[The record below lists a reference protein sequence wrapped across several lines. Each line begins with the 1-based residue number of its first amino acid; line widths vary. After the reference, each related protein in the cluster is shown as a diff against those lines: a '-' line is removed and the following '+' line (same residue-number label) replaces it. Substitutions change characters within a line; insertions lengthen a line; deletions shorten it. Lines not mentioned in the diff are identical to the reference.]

1 VAISGYSWLFA
12 FRGYFFSR
20 AWLFISCFVAIRGY
34 PWLSVAILQK
44 NSRVAIFPRGYF
56 PKVSQI
62 PMLPTR
68 EIAVKIAVCKNSR
81 AFKSIV
87 KHSRKIAVRAWLFLY
102 ARVRARA
109 AKGAPRR
116 NALGVLCAH

>member
-1 VAISGYSWLFA
+1 MVAAITSFRFRGYSWLSVA
-12 FRGYFFSR
+12 IRGYLHFVAIFLAVR
-20 AWLFISCFVAIRGY
+20 GYLFRVSWVFVAIRGY

-87 KHSRKIAVRAWLFLY
+87 KHGRKNSRACVAILV
-102 ARVRARA
+102 
-109 AKGAPRR
+109 
-116 NALGVLCAH
+116 C